1 MLILKG
7 EQFNF
12 SSQSQ
17 SQFAVKEFPV
27 NFTVTGATAV
37 IEGMDVQ
44 FAHRNDHN
52 LGRLLVAFSCDRLN
66 AGRVRVLVG
75 RLPDRLRPY
84 VST

>member
-7 EQFNF
+7 EQCNV

-17 SQFAVKEFPV
+17 SQCAVKECPVHFP
-27 NFTVTGATAV
+27 VTGATAV
-37 IEGMDVQ
+37 IEGMDGQ
-44 FAHRNDHN
+44 CAHSNAHN
-52 LGRLLVAFSCDRLN
+52 LGRLLVALSCDRLN